1 MFQYTAIAFV
11 ETSDTPYSLPTEHT
25 PGPLD
30 LGTIINSQSDTSV
43 TSGKCILVVTGD
55 EEEQA
60 AMQHLFGEMQMDV
73 IIAAGAA
80 EGIRMV
86 EDDNPDVL
94 VMDMRL
100 ADMHP
105 WEMLAKIKEI
115 GAFQAM
121 TTIMIADHQSTPDDQ
136 AFALTVG
143 KVDGYLVRPVSMAQ
157 LRQSVWLGL
166 KNRQDRAR

>member
-1 MFQYTAIAFV
+1 
-11 ETSDTPYSLPTEHT
+11 
-25 PGPLD
+25 
-30 LGTIINSQSDTSV
+30 
-43 TSGKCILVVTGD
+43 
-55 EEEQA
+55 
-60 AMQHLFGEMQMDV
+60 
-73 IIAAGAA
+73 
-80 EGIRMV
+80 
-86 EDDNPDVL
+86 
-94 VMDMRL
+94 
-100 ADMHP
+100 MHP

-115 GAFQAM
+115 GAFQSM